1 VCNFFCW
8 GVWFFLD
15 WFLPSKNWVLSLSS
29 ICRLVVACTEVCA
42 CFLEAND
49 GSTTKT
55 MNEGRNEG
63 MSKVV
68 QILEIASQL
77 KALHFG
83 FAVGFFP
90 FL

>member
-1 VCNFFCW
+1 
-8 GVWFFLD
+8 
-15 WFLPSKNWVLSLSS
+15 
-29 ICRLVVACTEVCA
+29 
-42 CFLEAND
+42 
-49 GSTTKT
+49 

-83 FAVGFFP
+83 FVVGFFP